1 MFIFSSLSGMIDTVR
16 AKTAPHDAL
25 PSSRKLIPLENVV
38 WRSLDLSLAA
48 IDPLPHDRQNI
59 DNVGNIRDIISV
71 SEVTMN
77 PSLVPSKVHWQNTD
91 RSNHAEKT
99 PKHRHR
105 RKYGHRQHLRQNRR

>member
-1 MFIFSSLSGMIDTVR
+1 MIDTVR

-59 DNVGNIRDIISV
+59 DNVGNPRDIISV
-71 SEVTMN
+71 SEVAMN
-77 PSLVPSKVHWQNTD
+77 TSVVPSKVHWQNAD
-91 RSNHAEKT
+91 RSDQAGKSANT
-99 PKHRHR
+99 PASPQQSPQPMP
-105 RKYGHRQHLRQNRR
+105 GGETV